1 MYRRIETVEKEDN
14 DSFRDKIATVDK
26 EGNRVWIYPKKP
38 KGKLTNYRNYVS
50 YLLLVLFFAAPFI
63 KIKGEPLI
71 LINVLERHFVFFGVV
86 FWPQDFHIF
95 LIGMITFV
103 IFVVL
108 FSVIYGRIFCGWA
121 CPQTIFMEMVFRKI
135 EYWIEGDWHAQQTLD
150 KSTLTFNKFFKK
162 FIKHSIFLLISFIIS
177 NLFLTYI
184 IGTTQW
190 WHIVTD
196 APMNH
201 LGGLS
206 SILIFTL
213 IFYAV
218 YARFREQICTT
229 ICPYGRLQGVFLDKN
244 SIVVAYDYI
253 RGENRGKIRKGEDRT
268 VEKKGDCIDCHRCVQ
283 VCPTG
288 IDIRNGVQ
296 LECINCTACIDEC
309 DDVMAKIGFPKGL
322 IRYASEENIVQKKPF
337 KWTKK
342 IIGYSIVLVL
352 LILSLGTL
360 LVTRSDVETS
370 ILRTPGMLYQ
380 DQGNN
385 NYSNLYNLKIINK
398 TSTIIPIQMKLENVK
413 GEIRMVGKELAVK
426 PKSVAEGAFFII
438 LNTTKIIKIKTKIEI
453 GVYEGDR
460 LIEKVNTTF
469 VGPVN

>member
-1 MYRRIETVEKEDN
+1 METVLVKEDK
-14 DSFRDKIATVDK
+14 DSFRDKIATVDQ
-26 EGNRVWIYPKKP
+26 EGNRVWMYPKKP
-38 KGKLTNYRNYVS
+38 KGKLTSYRNYVS
-50 YLLLVLFFAAPFI
+50 YFFLALFFLAPFI
-63 KIKGEPLI
+63 RIQGEPLI
-71 LINVLERHFVFFGVV
+71 LINILERHFVFFGVV

-103 IFVVL
+103 IFIVL
-108 FSVIYGRIFCGWA
+108 FTVIYGRIFCGWA
-121 CPQTIFMEMVFRKI
+121 CPQTIFMEMIFRKM
-135 EYWIEGDWHAQQTLD
+135 EYWIEGDWHAQQALD
-150 KSTLTFNKFFKK
+150 KSLLSVNKFLKK
-162 FIKHSIFLLISFIIS
+162 IAKHSVFLLISFAIS

-184 IGTTQW
+184 IGTNQW

-196 APMNH
+196 KPENH
-201 LGGLS
+201 SGGLS
-206 SILIFTL
+206 SILIFTV
-213 IFYAV
+213 IFYFV

-229 ICPYGRLQGVFLDKN
+229 ICPYGRLQGVLLDKN
-244 SIVVAYDYI
+244 SIVVAYDYL
-253 RGENRGKIRKGEDRT
+253 RGEHRGRIRKGEDRT
-268 VEKKGDCIDCHRCVQ
+268 IIQKGDCIDCYRCVQ

-309 DDVMAKIGFPKGL
+309 NEVMTKIGFSKGL
-322 IRYASEENIVQKKPF
+322 IRYASEENIAQKKSF

-342 IIGYSIVLVL
+342 IIGYSVVLVL
-352 LILSLGTL
+352 LIGSLCIL
-360 LVTRSDVETS
+360 LVTRSDLESS

-398 TSTIIPIQMKLENVK
+398 THNDIPVHLKLENIK
-413 GEIRMVGKELAVK
+413 GEIRTVGKELSVK
-426 PKSVAEGAFFII
+426 PKSVAEGAIFIV
-438 LNTTKIIKIKTKIEI
+438 LNGAEIKKIKTRIEI
-453 GVYEGDR
+453 GVYEGNR